1 MFTRE
6 PQRQIDAIII
16 FAPEVLQ
23 NRDDF
28 FCHSLQAALAEHLPV
43 HLLIMDGIPK
53 RAERFASKIF
63 PSCIV
68 HRIPRKTG
76 SIQTA
81 ALAEVFQ
88 KNGILRPMFI
98 VMEPKLVPLAMRAY
112 APLKTFGLLASLT
125 QTISK
130 WKGHRRQAD
139 MQLLHS
145 FLARQTG
152 LVFHSKEASMDLL
165 RKDLGYYGSALESPA
180 SLGHFWNTVKS
191 AIQNRLDISP
201 LYPHKLDILVIMET
215 NTLEQSVWADYITT
229 LYTFSRHRISFIQQ
243 HAWQAEQRKR
253 KQASTCHGYDAV
265 ISAVEDR
272 AQQDSTD
279 APLGAD
285 VASFVGY
292 KIMLLGRAKQIS
304 PASAKQA
311 VMQRAHHIVSAM
323 EIPQTLVEQ
332 HNSMECTG
340 SITPDDWQE
349 FDEMLTRR
357 VLGAPNRLLLGRNN
371 IMAHGPA
378 LDAPHY
384 TEDEWEDPLDEAY
397 RIESYYLQKLPLVES
412 KLRARIEIQREE
424 INRLDETIRELIF
437 KCDNDSFPIQRDR
450 GLRGLFGR
458 ILNSLHKRYGR

>member
-1 MFTRE
+1 MLTRE

-23 NRDDF
+23 SRDDF
-28 FCHSLQAALAEHLPV
+28 FCHSLQSALAERLPV

-63 PSCIV
+63 PSCVV

-81 ALAEVFQ
+81 ALAEVFL
-88 KNGILRPMFI
+88 KNGILRPMFV

-112 APLKTFGLLASLT
+112 APLKTFGLLTSLT

-145 FLARQTG
+145 FLTRQVG

-165 RKDLGYYGSALESPA
+165 RKDLGYYGSTLESPA
-180 SLGHFWNTVKS
+180 SPEHFWNTVKD
-191 AIQNRLDISP
+191 AIRNRLDISP
-201 LYPHKLDILVIMET
+201 LYPHKLDILVIIET
-215 NTLEQSVWADYITT
+215 SKVDESVWSDFITAF
-229 LYTFSRHRISFIQQ
+229 YTFSRHRIGFIQQ
-243 HAWQAEQRKR
+243 HAWQAEQHKR

-265 ISAVEDR
+265 ISAVEDMAR
-272 AQQDSTD
+272 QDSID
-279 APLGAD
+279 APSGAAL
-285 VASFVGY
+285 VSFVGY
-292 KIMLLGRAKQIS
+292 KIMLLGKSTQIS
-304 PASAKQA
+304 PADAKQA
-311 VMQRAHHIVSAM
+311 AMQRAHHIVSAV
-323 EIPQTLVEQ
+323 EIPQTLAEQ
-332 HNSMECTG
+332 HDSIEFTG

-384 TEDEWEDPLDEAY
+384 TEDEWEDPVDETY

-412 KLRARIEIQREE
+412 KLSARIEIQREE

-437 KCDNDSFPIQRDR
+437 KCDNDPFPVQRERGWR
-450 GLRGLFGR
+450 GLYSR